1 MATELI
7 IVDKSNMTALAD
19 SVRTITNTTEGL
31 TFGEIAELM
40 RSMES
45 PATVT
50 YNTLTKTLTI
60 TTPSSGGL
68 SGGSGDIEL
77 EGGLNGGIDDGT
89 VGTNPV
95 NPGTGYTPEVSSS

>member
-7 IVDKSNMTALAD
+7 IVNRASMTALAD

-31 TFGEIAELM
+31 TFGEIAALM

-50 YNTLTKTLTI
+50 YDANTKTLTI
-60 TTPSSGGL
+60 STT
-68 SGGSGDIEL
+68 
-77 EGGLNGGIDDGT
+77 
-89 VGTNPV
+89 
-95 NPGTGYTPEVSSS
+95 